1 MAWAG
6 YISRVP
12 GEGGDLL
19 KGESILYGQGIRR
32 GRQIC
37 AGPRGTY
44 RSVSSD
50 RSAGSGIPALNASM
64 AADRGLKRVEFVRE
78 GEGGLVDWS
87 CARALAQEN

>member
-1 MAWAG
+1 M
-6 YISRVP
+6 
-12 GEGGDLL
+12 